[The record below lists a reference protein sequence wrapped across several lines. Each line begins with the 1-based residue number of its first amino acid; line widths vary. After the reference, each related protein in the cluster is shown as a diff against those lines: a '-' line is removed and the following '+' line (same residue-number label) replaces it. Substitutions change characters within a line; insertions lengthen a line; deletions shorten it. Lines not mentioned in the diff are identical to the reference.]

1 MPTDELPPAEL
12 HRIADPATRPG
23 RGGAGTA
30 NLLLIDPR
38 YPLGLVAR
46 ANRPWVRLVA
56 RLVGSTLDA
65 QLARGR
71 PPESNRFLAA
81 RAQFLVSPA
90 GRRALVRNWI
100 NLVER
105 ADQSPPPRSPRVRPN
120 RPAIANC
127 EGSIREMLALLARPL
142 PISVRGAALARVLLS
157 DATGP
162 LYRHHG
168 ASDLRRCLAEV
179 MARLDPSSPLM
190 PSPEGGP

>member
-12 HRIADPATRPG
+12 HRITDPAARPG

-142 PISVRGAALARVLLS
+142 PISVRGAATASALLS
-157 DATGP
+157 DGVGP

-168 ASDLRRCLAEV
+168 ASDLGRCIAEV
-179 MARLDPSSPLM
+179 LAGLDPSSPLL
-190 PSPEGGP
+190 PSP